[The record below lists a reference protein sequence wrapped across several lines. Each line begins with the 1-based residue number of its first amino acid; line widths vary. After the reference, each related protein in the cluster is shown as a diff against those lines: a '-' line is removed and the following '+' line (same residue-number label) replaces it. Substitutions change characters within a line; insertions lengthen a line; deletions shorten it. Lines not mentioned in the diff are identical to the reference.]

1 MLRRPHNL
9 QMEQHSR
16 KGKEKGRQHASVKYL
31 SNLWQTYG
39 SHKKFF
45 KSQFYVWDRTNLQ
58 HTQANNQ
65 LPPFSKICNIK

>member
-16 KGKEKGRQHASVKYL
+16 KGKEKGRQHTSVKYL
-31 SNLWQTYG
+31 SNLWQPQ
-39 SHKKFF
+39 KFF

-65 LPPFSKICNIK
+65 LQPF